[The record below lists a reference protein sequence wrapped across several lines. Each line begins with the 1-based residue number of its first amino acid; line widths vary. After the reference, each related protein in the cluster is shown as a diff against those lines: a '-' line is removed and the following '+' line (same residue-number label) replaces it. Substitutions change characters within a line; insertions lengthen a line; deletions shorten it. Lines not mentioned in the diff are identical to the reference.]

1 MAATAVTG
9 STPDSCFRPPE
20 CEALPYS
27 VQRMCLHQ
35 TQASEQYCHPGAAT
49 LQCTSYGRRYV
60 GPPPCM
66 LLLQVSPE
74 CGALVSPGQSTFGK
88 LTTGT
93 IPSSAATLIP
103 RAARERR
110 VSAVSP
116 EAQFPSGQ
124 VSSFGAKGLQRLS
137 TSRQSARTLMKARPE
152 VNPIQKQWTDVG
164 PGAYSPPSTC
174 VRDALV
180 RLSGG
185 SCEGAHAWWYVCG
198 ACLSFGDGKG
208 AAAVLPKNL
217 SGSRRAA
224 TASGRRG
231 RRQRSGA
238 PGRLGQTS
246 QVSSLKDWLAC
257 VTRRCVVAVGGC
269 DGDTSQ
275 PWWLC
280 RQHGGSSSEG
290 AAAGAGGGK
299 GASGVGSGKQAQ
311 PQSLSA
317 WLEQYGKPARGT
329 MFQHMETRRPR
340 LSRCV
345 GLGGV
350 RANAYPDCVWFG
362 CCRAVA

>member
-1 MAATAVTG
+1 
-9 STPDSCFRPPE
+9 
-20 CEALPYS
+20 
-27 VQRMCLHQ
+27 
-35 TQASEQYCHPGAAT
+35 
-49 LQCTSYGRRYV
+49 
-60 GPPPCM
+60 M

-74 CGALVSPGQSTFGK
+74 CGALVLPGATPGQSTFGK

-275 PWWLC
+275 PWWWVQTTRWLQLRGGRRWRWWWQR
-280 RQHGGSSSEG
+280 RQWRGLWQAGP
-290 AAAGAGGGK
+290 AAVAISMAGAVRE
-299 GASGVGSGKQAQ
+299 AYTRDHV
-311 PQSLSA
+311 
-317 WLEQYGKPARGT
+317 PAHGNTPATAVTVRWAG
-329 MFQHMETRRPR
+329 RRACKCIP
-340 LSRCV
+340 
-345 GLGGV
+345 
-350 RANAYPDCVWFG
+350 
-362 CCRAVA
+362 

>member
-174 VRDALV
+174 VWDAAARPCQAVERCL
-180 RLSGG
+180 RGG
-185 SCEGAHAWWYVCG
+185 SRLVVCVWRLPQLWRWEGRSRC
-198 ACLSFGDGKG
+198 
-208 AAAVLPKNL
+208 AAEELEWI
-217 SGSRRAA
+217 
-224 TASGRRG
+224 TASCNGVRPSRASPTVRG
-231 RRQRSGA
+231 ARQVRADVAGFVSEGLA
-238 PGRLGQTS
+238 RVRYTPLRGCCGRL
-246 QVSSLKDWLAC
+246 
-257 VTRRCVVAVGGC
+257 
-269 DGDTSQ
+269 
-275 PWWLC
+275 
-280 RQHGGSSSEG
+280 
-290 AAAGAGGGK
+290 
-299 GASGVGSGKQAQ
+299 
-311 PQSLSA
+311 
-317 WLEQYGKPARGT
+317 
-329 MFQHMETRRPR
+329 
-340 LSRCV
+340 
-345 GLGGV
+345 
-350 RANAYPDCVWFG
+350 
-362 CCRAVA
+362 